1 MVAHSIPGHMIG
13 KRSDTLQLAEILKDW
28 PCTVK
33 GGSIRVEVTGIED
46 YAQHVKPGD
55 LFVVR
60 KGKKSDGFQF
70 IDLAIE
76 KGAVGIVIDDET
88 KLDKLK
94 LSVPLIWVPN
104 CLKFMSFSSAKI
116 YRFPAEAMQVI
127 AITGTNGKTTVSH
140 FIGQLLKALHKK
152 VIVIGTNGVYINGE
166 ELKEEH
172 EQLTT
177 LQPKHLHKILQLAV
191 RRGIQYAVLE
201 ASSMGLS
208 TYRLDDCAIDIGVF
222 LNLAEDHIEDHGSY
236 EKYKQSKQK
245 LAQLADKLVLNG
257 DDSFCRT
264 VGLQAKKKK
273 TYFGLGNRVNFQLQ
287 LLAEGTQYS
296 TCCLQSDKGQ
306 KVFTLPFVGE
316 HQLQNAIAAITTV
329 SELGFPIEKICEAA
343 EQLYLPK
350 GRLESIPNHLN
361 LSIYIDYAHTE
372 AALRAVLKTL
382 RKVTKRDLIVV
393 FSCGG
398 NRDQHKRIKMGAVA
412 TKYADMIYLTT
423 DNPRSEDPAYINS
436 QIAAGFISTQK
447 YEMILDRAEAIEKAI
462 LTAKEGDTIL
472 IAGKGHETT
481 QIFSDREIYFSDYEC
496 VQSILTKSLKNKV
509 DGH

>member
-1 MVAHSIPGHMIG
+1 MIG
-13 KRSDTLQLAEILKDW
+13 QRSDTLQLAEILKDW

-236 EKYKQSKQK
+236 EKYKQS
-245 LAQLADKLVLNG
+245 
-257 DDSFCRT
+257 
-264 VGLQAKKKK
+264 
-273 TYFGLGNRVNFQLQ
+273 
-287 LLAEGTQYS
+287 
-296 TCCLQSDKGQ
+296 
-306 KVFTLPFVGE
+306 
-316 HQLQNAIAAITTV
+316 
-329 SELGFPIEKICEAA
+329 
-343 EQLYLPK
+343 
-350 GRLESIPNHLN
+350 
-361 LSIYIDYAHTE
+361 
-372 AALRAVLKTL
+372 
-382 RKVTKRDLIVV
+382 
-393 FSCGG
+393 
-398 NRDQHKRIKMGAVA
+398 
-412 TKYADMIYLTT
+412 
-423 DNPRSEDPAYINS
+423 
-436 QIAAGFISTQK
+436 
-447 YEMILDRAEAIEKAI
+447 
-462 LTAKEGDTIL
+462 
-472 IAGKGHETT
+472 
-481 QIFSDREIYFSDYEC
+481 
-496 VQSILTKSLKNKV
+496 
-509 DGH
+509 